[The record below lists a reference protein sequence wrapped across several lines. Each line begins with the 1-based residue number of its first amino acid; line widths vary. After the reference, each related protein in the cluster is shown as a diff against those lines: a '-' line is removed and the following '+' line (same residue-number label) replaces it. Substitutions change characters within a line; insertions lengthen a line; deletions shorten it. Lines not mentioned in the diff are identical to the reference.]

1 MYVNLAG
8 KSRDNKFFVSLDSTE
23 LSSESLSSNST
34 VQNSFEDQ
42 PKKLPSQNFPL
53 SSNSRTQSLND
64 LSESTDLSRLKS
76 CPPSFKNSKENLK
89 NPMENSM
96 EASEKTNENSQI
108 SFAFIDK
115 TPSKDSLAIPY
126 CPPMKID
133 YEDFTSLLKDS
144 SEDWAILITE
154 QALENHKSE
163 LVILPVEGSAT
174 EFNKPFP
181 SPVIP
186 LFTTN
191 LHKENANVV
200 PSDCQTLSTPAVYTS
215 VQQIHIKSPNQGI
228 LFFILYFPYFMLETC
243 AAIICHND
251 ELSLT

>member
-1 MYVNLAG
+1 
-8 KSRDNKFFVSLDSTE
+8 
-23 LSSESLSSNST
+23 
-34 VQNSFEDQ
+34 
-42 PKKLPSQNFPL
+42 
-53 SSNSRTQSLND
+53 
-64 LSESTDLSRLKS
+64 
-76 CPPSFKNSKENLK
+76 
-89 NPMENSM
+89 M
-96 EASEKTNENSQI
+96 EASEKSNENSQI

-174 EFNKPFP
+174 EFNRPLP
-181 SPVIP
+181 SPAIP

-191 LHKENANVV
+191 LHKENANLL
-200 PSDCQTLSTPAVYTS
+200 SSACQTLSTPAVYTS

-228 LFFILYFPYFMLETC
+228 LFFILYLPYFILFFKAAMFETC
-243 AAIICHND
+243 AIIICHND
-251 ELSLT
+251 ELSPSLT